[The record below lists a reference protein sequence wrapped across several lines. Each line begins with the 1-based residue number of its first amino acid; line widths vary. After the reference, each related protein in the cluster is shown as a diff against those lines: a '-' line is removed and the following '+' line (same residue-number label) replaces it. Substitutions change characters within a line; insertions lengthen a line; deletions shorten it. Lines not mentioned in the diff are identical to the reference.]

1 MQGLS
6 IIRTRAPCWNQCPMS
21 KEDKESS
28 TEEKLKYIY
37 EEVEDQFYRLFS
49 PDNQEKFVS
58 MIDTVARRSKESFKF
73 ALDLIGELSTE
84 LTGVKSFRVVPKP
97 PAELEVEIKFKKAS
111 SIKFKHIIAP
121 LVEIESV
128 QFGKQ
133 VSFGAMIETDKKALR
148 VNITD
153 GFSLVINLGPILG
166 KHTVEIKGSGL
177 LKRDNKKQV
186 VLVTEVDV
194 PGLDEPL
201 EVVIPLRLIFHD
213 LGKVL

>member
-1 MQGLS
+1 MAS
-6 IIRTRAPCWNQCPMS
+6 
-21 KEDKESS
+21 EDKENK
-28 TEEKLKYIY
+28 TEEQIKYIY

-49 PDNQEKFVS
+49 PHNQEKFTS
-58 MIDTVARRSKESFKF
+58 MIGTVARRGKESFKF

-84 LTGVKSFRVVPKP
+84 LTGVKSFKVIPKP
-97 PAELEVEIKFKKAS
+97 PAELEVEIKFKKES
-111 SIKFKHIIAP
+111 SFKFKHVIAP

-128 QFGKQ
+128 QFGKR
-133 VSFGAMIETDKKALR
+133 VAFGAMIETDKKALR
-148 VNITD
+148 VNITE
-153 GFSLVINLGPILG
+153 GFALEINLGPILG
-166 KHTVEIKGSGL
+166 KHLVHIKGSGL
-177 LKRDNKKQV
+177 LKRDDKKQI